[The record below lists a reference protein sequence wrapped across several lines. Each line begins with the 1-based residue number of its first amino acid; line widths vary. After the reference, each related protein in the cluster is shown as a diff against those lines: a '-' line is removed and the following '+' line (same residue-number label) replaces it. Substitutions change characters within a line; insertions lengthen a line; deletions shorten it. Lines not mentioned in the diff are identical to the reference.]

1 MQVIWTDEEPIKLP
15 WLVAG
20 AVCLKKKEYIVRIMK
35 RNILKITPLGGLG
48 EVGRNCMVYEYG
60 ENILVVDSG
69 LMFPENDML
78 GVDYIIPDFT
88 YLVQNRSKV
97 RGIIITHGH
106 EDHTGALP
114 HLLAEVQAP
123 IYSTPLTQGML
134 EVKLAKHGLA
144 QKADLRTVHAGE
156 TINIG
161 PFKVH
166 LFHVCHSIPD
176 GVGLGIETP
185 AGMIINS
192 SDYKFDHT
200 PVDGWPSDYAR
211 LAELSRGGVLALL
224 ADSTNAERPGWTP
237 SEKVVDA
244 ALNRVFDRAPGRII
258 IASFASLISR
268 MQQVAAV
275 AESHGRKLAFVGTSM
290 QDNVKIARKLG
301 YLKFPDS
308 LVVSIEQAL
317 NLPPAEVAIMVTGSQ
332 GEPTSILGRLST
344 TRNRLFDVVPGD
356 TIVLSSHPIPGNEEN
371 VYRTINRL
379 FALGADVIYEAIA
392 PVHVS
397 GHASQEEMK
406 LLLHLTRPQFVVP
419 VHGELR
425 HLKQHALLAQQVGV
439 PAENIAV
446 IENGQSIE
454 FVDGA
459 MKLGGRVPTPYV
471 FVDSS
476 GVAGISEDVMRE
488 REKLSQDGVVMVG
501 VVVDRFTGRMMQTP
515 NIRIFGFS
523 ANGETDAITAGIQKR
538 VEGVLQRSG
547 SGSPERDMEKDI
559 STYLY
564 SETHRRPVVFVSFN
578 KV

>member
-1 MQVIWTDEEPIKLP
+1 
-15 WLVAG
+15 
-20 AVCLKKKEYIVRIMK
+20 
-35 RNILKITPLGGLG
+35 
-48 EVGRNCMVYEYG
+48 
-60 ENILVVDSG
+60 
-69 LMFPENDML
+69 
-78 GVDYIIPDFT
+78 
-88 YLVQNRSKV
+88 
-97 RGIIITHGH
+97 
-106 EDHTGALP
+106 
-114 HLLAEVQAP
+114 
-123 IYSTPLTQGML
+123 
-134 EVKLAKHGLA
+134 
-144 QKADLRTVHAGE
+144 
-156 TINIG
+156 
-161 PFKVH
+161 
-166 LFHVCHSIPD
+166 
-176 GVGLGIETP
+176 
-185 AGMIINS
+185 
-192 SDYKFDHT
+192 
-200 PVDGWPSDYAR
+200 
-211 LAELSRGGVLALL
+211 
-224 ADSTNAERPGWTP
+224 
-237 SEKVVDA
+237 
-244 ALNRVFDRAPGRII
+244 
-258 IASFASLISR
+258 
-268 MQQVAAV
+268 
-275 AESHGRKLAFVGTSM
+275 
-290 QDNVKIARKLG
+290 
-301 YLKFPDS
+301 
-308 LVVSIEQAL
+308 
-317 NLPPAEVAIMVTGSQ
+317 
-332 GEPTSILGRLST
+332 
-344 TRNRLFDVVPGD
+344 VVPGD

-501 VVVDRFTGRMMQTP
+501 VVVDRFTGRMMQAP
-515 NIRIFGFS
+515 NIRMFGFS

-538 VEGVLQRSG
+538 VEGVLQRNG

-564 SETHRRPVVFVSFN
+564 SETHRRPVVFVSVN